1 MSLFVMA
8 AYVKNDQGDMTPD
21 KKRAVSA
28 LAAALK
34 ATRKEKR

>member
-1 MSLFVMA
+1 
-8 AYVKNDQGDMTPD
+8 MTPD
-21 KKRAVSA
+21 EKRAVSA